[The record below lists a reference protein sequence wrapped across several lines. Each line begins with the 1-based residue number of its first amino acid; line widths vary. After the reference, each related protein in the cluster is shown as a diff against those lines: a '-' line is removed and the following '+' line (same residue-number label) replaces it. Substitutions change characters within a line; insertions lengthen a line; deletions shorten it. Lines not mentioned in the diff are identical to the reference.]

1 MKFFIPIIIFLAIF
15 SSCKKDALN
24 SDFEQS
30 RKLWLAFKKSANNNY
45 SYTVKTASWAGFGDS
60 TIITVS
66 NGIVS
71 GRKYTSYTT
80 DGATGHTSTRE
91 TWTETSTNLNTHQ
104 SGASPINLDAVY
116 DKAANEWLKADK
128 KQNIIYFEAK
138 NQGMISTC
146 GYIPNGCQDDCFIGI
161 RISSISGAQSK
172 DTK

>member
-1 MKFFIPIIIFLAIF
+1 MKFFIPFILFLAIF

-30 RKLWLAFKKSANNNY
+30 RKVWLAFKKSANNNY

-60 TIITVS
+60 TIISVS

-71 GRKYTSYTT
+71 GRMYTSYTI

-104 SGASPINLDAVY
+104 SGASTINLDAVY
-116 DKAANEWLKADK
+116 EKAINDWLKADK
-128 KQNIIYFEAK
+128 KQNTIYFEAK

-146 GYIPNGCQDDCFIGI
+146 GYVPNGCQDDCLTGI
-161 RISSISGAQSK
+161 RISNISGLQSK
-172 DTK
+172 ITK

>member
-1 MKFFIPIIIFLAIF
+1 MKFLIPIIIFLTIF

-30 RKLWLAFKKSANNNY
+30 KKVWLAFKKSTNNNY

-60 TIITVS
+60 T
-66 NGIVS
+66 
-71 GRKYTSYTT
+71 
-80 DGATGHTSTRE
+80 
-91 TWTETSTNLNTHQ
+91 
-104 SGASPINLDAVY
+104 INLDAVY

-138 NQGMISTC
+138 NQGMISTS
-146 GYIPNGCQDDCFIGI
+146 GYVPNGCQDDCFTGI
-161 RISSISGAQSK
+161 RISNISGAQSK